1 MKTVKVSIS
10 LPEDLWR
17 DIREM
22 TDNVSG
28 LIAEAMRDYVTKA
41 RLHSALENTSG
52 AWSDVAHGDLKTLED
67 VEEYVYEIRS
77 GWRKE

>member
-17 DIREM
+17 QIREM
-22 TDNVSG
+22 SDNVSG
-28 LIAEAMRDYVTKA
+28 LIAEAMRDYVTRAK
-41 RLHSALENTSG
+41 LHRALEETAG
-52 AWSDVAHGDLKTLED
+52 AWSDEAHGDLKTLED
-67 VEEYVYEIRS
+67 IEEYVYEIRS